1 MGMKILQA
9 VNFTGSDTAN
19 PYIRSLVDGLRK
31 AGHCVAWSADDFWTA
46 EGRFDIV
53 HIHWPQALFGWSDI
67 DKECTERLLKKI
79 DEIHDEGG
87 VVFYTRHNSAPHNC
101 SNPYSIAL
109 NKIVEGS
116 SDVIVHLGEN
126 SHQECENKYLNTKH
140 CVIPHHAYDWYP
152 RDMGRHEARKR
163 LNLDRCT
170 PVVLSFG
177 EFRSEGERLLLAES
191 CRGLGLKI
199 NLLAPMLHVRANGEG
214 DPVFDGRIQ
223 NMLQGLFPMQPKGR
237 VKDIDVPVYFMAA
250 DVVFIQRLEIL
261 NSGNVSLAF
270 HFGKVVVGPDCGNVG
285 AILKTTGNPTF
296 DPSDPKSAIEAL
308 RVGLELAASGKGR
321 ENRRYADLNWSL
333 SAVVSRLEKV
343 YYDELTSPFVS
354 VLMPSLNTARYVREA
369 LDSVV
374 NQTLKNIEI
383 ICIDAGST
391 DGTREIIA
399 EYAGR
404 DKRVRVIDSSVRSY
418 GYQMN
423 LGLAA
428 AKGRYIGIVEP
439 DDHVLPEMY
448 EELYDRAIAGDAD
461 IVKGNCN
468 FFTTDEDGTV
478 VSQHC
483 SLFLGWRGEYERVFD
498 VADSPEVIK
507 EGTLGTWSGIYRRK
521 LLMENHVRYNES
533 AGASFQDTGFF
544 FQTALCA
551 RRFIA
556 VEKAYYNYRTD
567 NPASSRNDKSKL
579 MALWKEYE
587 FLFDWLSGYSDKRR
601 LSVFEPYIQGRF
613 FSGNLWLIG
622 RIGLESSAELVDMVK
637 RRFLEAVTAGI
648 VRRRHMPAG
657 EWNTLV
663 SWTKNDIPGSSRCRI
678 SVVVPCFNVDRYVEA
693 CLDSVLGQTLSELE
707 CLCVDDGSTDN
718 TVEIIRR
725 YAEKD
730 PRIRLIEQPHMG
742 VYEARNRAMREAR
755 GEFIAFMDPDDLYPS
770 KDVLARLYSSAKDN
784 GLLASGGSL
793 QTFTPDGKVSYAQ
806 KPKNTFKIEKTM
818 RFSEYQWAFAYYRF
832 IYSRALLQRLEIC
845 FPPFGRFQDPP
856 FMAAALIA
864 AEEFRAI
871 PDIVYSYRIG
881 YKKVDWKSGDCI
893 RFRDALKGIG
903 MLASQAAQADLPGLM
918 ECAESE
924 LAAHLNRVVKPDEGM
939 LATCADELAAVRETI
954 ARFCIEQGFVRLRKL
969 IDGIDGSLV
978 VVDSRGDN
986 VSRRH
991 AMVCRLID
999 EEKEILSKCLKYAS
1013 PAMVPVVRALIISL
1027 IEVRSMLRE
1036 VESLKRSEAYRVGM
1050 FVTWPV
1056 RKLCGGVKCL
1066 HDNGFLYT
1074 VKHAVG
1080 KSVRFLGKIVR

>member
-1 MGMKILQA
+1 MG
-9 VNFTGSDTAN
+9 
-19 PYIRSLVDGLRK
+19 
-31 AGHCVAWSADDFWTA
+31 
-46 EGRFDIV
+46 
-53 HIHWPQALFGWSDI
+53 
-67 DKECTERLLKKI
+67 
-79 DEIHDEGG
+79 GG
-87 VVFYTRHNSAPHNC
+87 
-101 SNPYSIAL
+101 
-109 NKIVEGS
+109 K
-116 SDVIVHLGEN
+116 
-126 SHQECENKYLNTKH
+126 
-140 CVIPHHAYDWYP
+140 
-152 RDMGRHEARKR
+152 
-163 LNLDRCT
+163 
-170 PVVLSFG
+170 
-177 EFRSEGERLLLAES
+177 
-191 CRGLGLKI
+191 
-199 NLLAPMLHVRANGEG
+199 
-214 DPVFDGRIQ
+214 
-223 NMLQGLFPMQPKGR
+223 
-237 VKDIDVPVYFMAA
+237 
-250 DVVFIQRLEIL
+250 
-261 NSGNVSLAF
+261 
-270 HFGKVVVGPDCGNVG
+270 
-285 AILKTTGNPTF
+285 
-296 DPSDPKSAIEAL
+296 
-308 RVGLELAASGKGR
+308 
-321 ENRRYADLNWSL
+321 
-333 SAVVSRLEKV
+333 
-343 YYDELTSPFVS
+343 
-354 VLMPSLNTARYVREA
+354 
-369 LDSVV
+369 
-374 NQTLKNIEI
+374 
-383 ICIDAGST
+383 
-391 DGTREIIA
+391 
-399 EYAGR
+399 
-404 DKRVRVIDSSVRSY
+404 
-418 GYQMN
+418 
-423 LGLAA
+423 
-428 AKGRYIGIVEP
+428 
-439 DDHVLPEMY
+439 
-448 EELYDRAIAGDAD
+448 
-461 IVKGNCN
+461 
-468 FFTTDEDGTV
+468 
-478 VSQHC
+478 
-483 SLFLGWRGEYERVFD
+483 YERVFD

-793 QTFTPDGKVSYAQ
+793 QTFTPDGKVSYVQ

-818 RFSEYQWAFAYYRF
+818 RFSEYQWALAYVRF

-954 ARFCIEQGFVRLRKL
+954 ARFKVESKCLSEKNMACSRNRKISVL
-969 IDGIDGSLV
+969 KIFLPYSFMRWWVAKRYGYAWPESKGIKGLLPFFLVSSLLNRTSTDRSLV
-978 VVDSRGDN
+978 KYLLPYGIMCERMFTQYGYTEWNGVPLDARHSSHPSKF
-986 VSRRH
+986 VSRRSLLPFG
-991 AMVCRLID
+991 VVLFLD
-999 EEKEILSKCLKYAS
+999 KYS
-1013 PAMVPVVRALIISL
+1013 Q
-1027 IEVRSMLRE
+1027 
-1036 VESLKRSEAYRVGM
+1036 K
-1050 FVTWPV
+1050 
-1056 RKLCGGVKCL
+1056 
-1066 HDNGFLYT
+1066 
-1074 VKHAVG
+1074 
-1080 KSVRFLGKIVR
+1080 